1 LVLSN
6 LASFE
11 CNEWPLLPNVEK
23 LELVVRV
30 MKGLG
35 GSGPEKGS
43 VSERESLGLEEHIKL
58 FVENLRLACGSQDK
72 SDMMKRP
79 HVDMQKSPGEVTT
92 IMCSCLVQAC

>member
-1 LVLSN
+1 MSS

-11 CNEWPLLPNVEK
+11 CNERPLLLSVKK
-23 LELVVRV
+23 LELIVKV

-43 VSERESLGLEEHIKL
+43 VSLRESLGLKEYIKL

-72 SDMMKRP
+72 SGTMKRP

-92 IMCSCLVQAC
+92 IICSCLVQAC